1 MPFHPSGH
9 CILGAEAIAAECNG
23 RALPA
28 VSCRYA
34 PPHLPETIAVGST
47 TQNDVVAPFSNVGRC
62 VDVYAPGV
70 AIRGADAKAFRL
82 QPNRTPK
89 TVAYSGTSQSC
100 PIVVGAG

>member
-1 MPFHPSGH
+1 MSV
-9 CILGAEAIAAECNG
+9 AIRAAHDTGIVIVTSAGNFYNQD
-23 RALPA
+23 A
-28 VSCRYA
+28 CRYA